1 MLTFEIEPVPYISA
15 KENSILPSF
24 TNSPLKFPNESYI
37 MTMKSNLMT
46 KFAISSK
53 LANLI
58 FMTSQTPIM
67 AILLVLTS
75 DEG

>member
-15 KENSILPSF
+15 IENSILPSF
-24 TNSPLKFPNESYI
+24 SNSPLKFPIESYK

-53 LANLI
+53 LANLM